1 MHFRIAPHKLVIGWL
16 AILVCVWT
24 TGDLVIDLV
33 FEESDVV
40 ADTQATV
47 EEPDNAAEHV
57 LMPSQRADSSALD
70 AVTAAPD
77 LNAFSVAGQL
87 TDNTAL
93 GAAPPHH
100 PPPRHTPVSFS
111 VPLRI

>member
-1 MHFRIAPHKLVIGWL
+1 MLVIGWL

-24 TGDLVIDLV
+24 SGDRVIDLV
-33 FEESDVV
+33 FEEPDVV
-40 ADTQATV
+40 ADTHATA

-57 LMPSQRADSSALD
+57 LMRSWRTGSSAPD

-87 TDNTAL
+87 TDNTTM
-93 GAAPPHH
+93 GATPPHH
-100 PPPRHTPVSFS
+100 PPPQNTPLSFS